1 MKKVMALL
9 VLVAILAVACSSTKT
24 GCPGNNY
31 YSKQDRAQSRKAQRQ
46 KTLF

>member
-9 VLVAILAVACSSTKT
+9 ALVAILAESCSSTKT
-24 GCPGNNY
+24 GCPGSNY
-31 YSKQDRAQSRKAQRQ
+31 YSKQDRVQSRKAQRQ